1 MSRIVAQSG
10 AMSSASK
17 VRRYVARPREIDA
30 IQWNG
35 NFTDLPAEWRSTDLL
50 KMRGKDLICTTL
62 RHVTKVRIGDY
73 IVRGTNAEF
82 YPVDAA
88 TFEFKYEEVK

>member
-1 MSRIVAQSG
+1 
-10 AMSSASK
+10 MSSASR
-17 VRRYVARPREIDA
+17 VRRYVAKPREIDA

-35 NFTDLPAEWRSTDLL
+35 EFTSLPADWRATDLL

-62 RHVTKVRIGDY
+62 RHVTKVRVGDY
-73 IVRGTNAEF
+73 VVRGTNGEF

-88 TFEFKYEEVK
+88 TFEFKYEEVS

>member
-1 MSRIVAQSG
+1 MT
-10 AMSSASK
+10 SASK
-17 VRRYVARPREIDA
+17 PRRFVAKPRQIEA

-35 NFTDLPAEWRSTDLL
+35 DFTSLPAEWRSTDLL
-50 KMRGKDLICTTL
+50 KMRGQDLICTTL

-73 IVRGTNAEF
+73 VVRGTNGEF

-88 TFEFKYEEVK
+88 TFEFKYEEIQ

>member
-1 MSRIVAQSG
+1 MT
-10 AMSSASK
+10 SASK
-17 VRRYVARPREIDA
+17 PRRFVAKPRQIEA

-35 NFTDLPAEWRSTDLL
+35 DFTSLPAEWRSTDLL
-50 KMRGKDLICTTL
+50 KMRGPDLICTTL

-73 IVRGTNAEF
+73 VVRGTNGEF

-88 TFEFKYEEVK
+88 TFEFKYEEIQ

>member
-1 MSRIVAQSG
+1 MT
-10 AMSSASK
+10 SASK
-17 VRRYVARPREIDA
+17 AKRYVAKPRQIEA

-35 NFTDLPAEWRSTDLL
+35 SFTDLPADWRSTDLL
-50 KMRGKDLICTTL
+50 KMRGSDLICTTL

-73 IVRGTNAEF
+73 VVRGTNGEF

-88 TFEFKYEEVK
+88 TFEFKYEEVQ

>member
-1 MSRIVAQSG
+1 
-10 AMSSASK
+10 MSSASK
-17 VRRYVARPREIDA
+17 ARRYVARPREIDA
-30 IQWNG
+30 IQWAG
-35 NFTDLPAEWRSTDLL
+35 VFTDLPADWRSTDLL

-62 RHVTKVRIGDY
+62 RHITKVRIGDY
-73 IVRGTNAEF
+73 IVRGTNGEF

>member
-1 MSRIVAQSG
+1 
-10 AMSSASK
+10 MSSASK
-17 VRRYVARPREIDA
+17 ARKYVARPREIEA

-35 NFTDLPAEWRSTDLL
+35 VFTDLPADWRSTNLL
-50 KMRGKDLICTTL
+50 KLRGQDLICTTL

-73 IVRGTNAEF
+73 IVRGTNGEF

>member
-1 MSRIVAQSG
+1 MT
-10 AMSSASK
+10 SASK
-17 VRRYVARPREIDA
+17 PRRYVAKPREIEA

-35 NFTDLPAEWRSTDLL
+35 DFTSLPADWRATDLL

-73 IVRGTNAEF
+73 IVRGTNSEF
-82 YPVDAA
+82 YPVDPA
-88 TFEFKYEEVK
+88 TFEFKYEEVS